1 MTDSL
6 WVTTPGGY
14 RVATDEILALM
25 DWLSRQLHAVNLL
38 AEDVSQARTS
48 CPLPSVG
55 SAVMAVDDFT
65 DWLRWMCHAL
75 DLYTQQVAE
84 NERRRIAI
92 LERPRDE
99 AIGALAR
106 YGLGQFSEYQGGIPG
121 AAAAALGTYSPSA
134 SITLVDRESNVP
146 IAQSMAERIA
156 RIPDTDTPIRI
167 DTYPLADG
175 TRHVEVFI
183 AGTSEFDRNP
193 SASAF
198 DMSSNFALVAGVSSA
213 SMVATEKA
221 MARAGVG
228 RSDRVLFVGHS
239 QGGAVAARLAE
250 SGRYTTVGLLTVGA
264 PTGSAPV
271 RGNYPALVIEHRD
284 DVVPGL
290 SGARETTNAYVVTAE
305 SNALPGD
312 VVGAHRRESY
322 VLTAQRIDESPA
334 QELRQLST
342 SLPSGLRGESVVFR
356 EREG

>member
-38 AEDVSQARTS
+38 AEDVRQARIL
-48 CPLPSVG
+48 CPLPSVRR
-55 SAVMAVDDFT
+55 AVLAVEDFT

-106 YGLGQFSEYQGGIPG
+106 YGLGQFSEYQGGIP
-121 AAAAALGTYSPSA
+121 AATAAALGTYSPSA
-134 SITLVDRESNVP
+134 SITLVGRESNVP
-146 IAQSMAERIA
+146 IARSMAERIA

-167 DTYPLADG
+167 DIYPLADG

-183 AGTSEFDRNP
+183 AGTSEFDRSP

-271 RGNYPALVIEHRD
+271 TGHYPAVVIEHRD

-290 SGARETTNAYVVTAE
+290 AGARETTNAYVVTAQ

-312 VVGAHRRESY
+312 IIGAHRRESY

-334 QELRQLST
+334 QELHHLNT
-342 SLPSGLRGESVVFR
+342 SLPSGVRGESVVFR